1 MTSFSSNKWRQ
12 LARTFLAISKLW
24 IIAWYITVFY
34 HWLYRRGVLE
44 LFIMCKAWH
53 QYNERPRAL
62 ALLNSPQMNVA
73 QWKSTDVHNYP
84 GYHCHRPEAF
94 YQILTCLI
102 WALWVHVTYLFTKCV
117 TESCDSPD
125 WLIQYCLSSASS
137 RVTETVSMKMPCG
150 ECFQKCFSAYNMISL
165 WLNTIMPIIVM
176 IWLPKMTR
184 YLHWRIIYWHLKLV
198 TF

>member
-1 MTSFSSNKWRQ
+1 MRNPFKLYPTMTPIKNAAPAKRVAVFFSSVLDSTTTSTPTRVCNIVAIYSKGM
-12 LARTFLAISKLW
+12 LYCHMFIAR
-24 IIAWYITVFY
+24 V
-34 HWLYRRGVLE
+34 V
-44 LFIMCKAWH
+44 
-53 QYNERPRAL
+53 
-62 ALLNSPQMNVA
+62 NV
-73 QWKSTDVHNYP
+73 NL
-84 GYHCHRPEAF
+84 HCHRPEAF

-150 ECFQKCFSAYNMISL
+150 ECFQKCFSANNVISL
-165 WLNTIMPIIVM
+165 WLNTVIPIIVM
-176 IWLPKMTR
+176 IWLPNMTR
-184 YLHWRIIYWHLKLV
+184 YLQWRITYRHLTLV